1 MLQLDI
7 FVVLA
12 QLVNFWILYYI
23 FKTFVADKLNT
34 KMLEREEQLKKLER
48 ADKHYDEKM
57 KLAEKERKEMVD
69 NARKTSRSLM
79 KESEI
84 VARAKSD
91 AIMAKAHDDAL
102 SVLDGWKREL
112 EKERLTMLS
121 QMKEHIID
129 VSLRLNEKMFGRWK
143 TSKEFIEAEFSKM
156 S

>member
-1 MLQLDI
+1 
-7 FVVLA
+7 
-12 QLVNFWILYYI
+12 
-23 FKTFVADKLNT
+23 
-34 KMLEREEQLKKLER
+34 MLEREEQLKKLER

-102 SVLDGWKREL
+102 SVLDG
-112 EKERLTMLS
+112 
-121 QMKEHIID
+121 
-129 VSLRLNEKMFGRWK
+129 
-143 TSKEFIEAEFSKM
+143 
-156 S
+156 